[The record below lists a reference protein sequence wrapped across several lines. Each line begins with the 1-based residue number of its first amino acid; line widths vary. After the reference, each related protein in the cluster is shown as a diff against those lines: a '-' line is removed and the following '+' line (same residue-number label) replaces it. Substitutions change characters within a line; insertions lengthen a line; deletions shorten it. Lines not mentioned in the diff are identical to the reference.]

1 MRTARTPVAV
11 VVAAFATIGF
21 AAPAAVAKGGD
32 SPGVTWDVGPGGLG
46 NGQFPGGPGIGPG
59 GGPGGGLGNGQF
71 PGGPGVGGAGGF
83 GGLGGNGQFPGG
95 LGNGEF
101 PGGPGIG
108 PGGGLGNGLGNEFPG
123 GPGIGPGGGFG
134 NGLGNG
140 QFPGGA
146 GKGGEGGVGGIG
158 GIGGIGGGGAIGGVG
173 GVGGFGGTFPG
184 EGHGGVPGGIRN
196 VLVAPSVI
204 ARGGQLS
211 IAVNGCRTGG
221 HASSPAFST
230 IPLRPVGGPGE
241 IARGIG
247 TVRLDARPGSYEVR
261 VNCGGRT
268 LVRPNAFTVVG
279 GVRGGVGG
287 GTTTGATRAD
297 MAIGGGLLAAGVLGG
312 AAVWLRRRGTGRR
325 I

>member
-11 VVAAFATIGF
+11 VVAAFATVGF

-46 NGQFPGGPGIGPG
+46 NGQFPVGPGN
-59 GGPGGGLGNGQF
+59 GLGNGQF
-71 PGGPGVGGAGGF
+71 PGGPGVGGVGGF

-95 LGNGEF
+95 VGNGQFPGGPGIGPGGGFGNGAGNGQF

-108 PGGGLGNGLGNEFPG
+108 PGGGLGNGIGQYPG
-123 GPGIGPGGGFG
+123 GPG
-134 NGLGNG
+134 NG
-140 QFPGGA
+140 
-146 GKGGEGGVGGIG
+146 EVGGIG
-158 GIGGIGGGGAIGGVG
+158 GIGGVG
-173 GVGGFGGTFPG
+173 GVGGIGGNLPG
-184 EGHGGVPGGIRN
+184 EGHGGVPGGIRDI
-196 VLVAPSVI
+196 VVAPNVI
-204 ARGGQLS
+204 ARGGRLS
-211 IAVNGCRTGG
+211 VAVNGCRTGG
-221 HASSPAFST
+221 NASSPAFST
-230 IPLRPVGGPGE
+230 IPLRPVGGE
-241 IARGIG
+241 VARGIA
-247 TVRLDARPGSYEVR
+247 TVRPDARPGSYEVR

-297 MAIGGGLLAAGVLGG
+297 MAIGGGLVAAGVLGG
-312 AAVWLRRRGTGRR
+312 ATVWLRRRSTGRR